1 MDKNT
6 LINLDMD
13 LISNATTRMPVCL
26 CIDVSDSMAYVI
38 DDSDVIET
46 GETGI
51 DDEGNSFVCVKGGI
65 TKLAKVIEGLNTFK
79 KQLMNDL
86 IVRSSAE
93 ICIVAFSDEAVCLT
107 EFCSVD
113 KFEVPFFETGGK
125 TDMGAGV
132 NLALDK
138 LEERKNLYKEVG
150 IDYYQPML
158 VIFSDGGANGD
169 KAVFNAA
176 SRRACDMVNNMKLTS
191 LPIAICRKNDN
202 EEIDYAYESLKCFS
216 PKNKPK
222 RLDAIKFTDFFE
234 WLSKSVSIRSRS
246 QPEDRV
252 TAPPTDEWEL

>member
-6 LINLDMD
+6 LITLDMD
-13 LISNATTRMPVCL
+13 LINNAATRMPVCL
-26 CIDVSDSMAYVI
+26 CVDVSDSMNYVI
-38 DDSDVIET
+38 DDSVTTET

-51 DDEGNSFVCVKGGI
+51 DDEGNPYVVVRGGV
-65 TKLAKVIEGLNTFK
+65 TKMQKLIEGLITFK
-79 KQLMNDL
+79 SQLMKDV
-86 IVRSSAE
+86 IARSSAE
-93 ICIVAFSDEAVCLT
+93 ICIVAFSDNAVCLSD
-107 EFCSVD
+107 FCSAD
-113 KFEVPFFETGGK
+113 KFEVPEFETSGS

-138 LEERKNLYKEVG
+138 LEERKNMYKEVG

-158 VIFSDGGANGD
+158 VIFSDGGANGN

-176 SRRACDMVNNMKLTS
+176 SRRACDMVNNRKLTS
-191 LPIAICRKNDN
+191 LPIVICKKNDEKEVN
-202 EEIDYAYESLKCFS
+202 NAYESLKSFS

-222 RLDAIKFTDFFE
+222 KLDAIKFTDFFE

-252 TAPPTDEWEL
+252 VAPSTDVWEL